1 MKFIIAVAIIII
13 ILAVFIDARFLLAIL
28 LVVPFLQKNSLR
40 KEVQGGAE
48 KKLGRYTEKE
58 VFRITNSLGIGRF
71 RRSVKPEWLHAIDA
85 LTGEKIQLE
94 LDVYSEK
101 LRVAIEYNGPQHY
114 DYSYWN
120 DMYSYAKYI
129 QNGFTKEDL
138 CAKNSVEL
146 IIIPYT
152 VPNKDLKDYIKSR
165 LYDLEVIEKKPKRY
179 IKKIVEPKI
188 KHANKIA
195 NMVVSRKLGE
205 AFEA

>member
-101 LRVAIEYNGPQHY
+101 LGVAIEYNGPQHY

-120 DMYSYAKYI
+120 DMYSYTKYI

-205 AFEA
+205 TFEA